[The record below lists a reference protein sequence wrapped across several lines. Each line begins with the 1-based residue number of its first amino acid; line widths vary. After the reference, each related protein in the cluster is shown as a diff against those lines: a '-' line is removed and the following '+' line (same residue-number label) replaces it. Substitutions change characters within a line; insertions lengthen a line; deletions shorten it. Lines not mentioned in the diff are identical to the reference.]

1 MSPWMV
7 FGIPST
13 WSQSEPLT
21 VFANQQGSLSCEWFE
36 NLSEGHGAMQNSRR
50 FCFYNP
56 VALSSRKLKSR
67 SSGNQIPHLSYLYL
81 SFRAL
86 FMILITCSKCMV
98 DCISNDYWAGKPS
111 RLSLNENNAG
121 VLWKSAA
128 WAMNIDEVRSVKID
142 LAPTIKRHHITQRAK
157 LTSLSTD
164 SNSAAA
170 IACTKHDM

>member
-1 MSPWMV
+1 
-7 FGIPST
+7 
-13 WSQSEPLT
+13 
-21 VFANQQGSLSCEWFE
+21 
-36 NLSEGHGAMQNSRR
+36 MQNSRR

-86 FMILITCSKCMV
+86 FMILITCSTCMV

-111 RLSLNENNAG
+111 CLSLNENNAG

-142 LAPTIKRHHITQRAK
+142 LAPTIKRHHTEGQADITLDRFKQRCSHCLHKAHVNPK
-157 LTSLSTD
+157 LPRTVLSCVVKTPGGKEQQV
-164 SNSAAA
+164 N
-170 IACTKHDM
+170 K